1 MNWKPDKMNSHHLS
15 SSSAADGMNPF
26 GLQAGVGHSLSSAAS
41 TALGAV
47 SLVMTSDKS
56 SVNTATANKT
66 PRIGEAS
73 VGAPGGSLSSSLNT
87 HQDLLS
93 AQARERN
100 RMLQV
105 LQQQQQH
112 QQRQLSVATVHG
124 LPVFQSMAGHHDIRT
139 PGAGTT
145 AQRFM
150 VDDFAG
156 AGALLSRP
164 EQEFLLARGFP
175 NMALPGMSAFPSPA
189 DAMDLSHTSKLADF
203 LLAKQAA
210 ALSSAQLLPKM
221 TRLPCQARGMKADH
235 NGTVC
240 TVMVTKLCR
249 FDSGFLSAKI
259 IRIPHNLLTRALFV
273 FESLS

>member
-1 MNWKPDKMNSHHLS
+1 
-15 SSSAADGMNPF
+15 
-26 GLQAGVGHSLSSAAS
+26 
-41 TALGAV
+41 
-47 SLVMTSDKS
+47 
-56 SVNTATANKT
+56 
-66 PRIGEAS
+66 
-73 VGAPGGSLSSSLNT
+73 
-87 HQDLLS
+87 
-93 AQARERN
+93 
-100 RMLQV
+100 MLQV

-259 IRIPHNLLTRALFV
+259 IRIPHNLLTRAHFLFLNRCHRRPFLRFPKTLVMDSTCCVVTRPADRQVSSSDTV
-273 FESLS
+273 FFAESL